1 MPNGDKFYSKPTVG
15 FKVTEDGVR
24 CHKSIFEAPAFE
36 LEALSCGI
44 GNAFKNLIGI
54 IKRFFGNRCSALRV
68 KRDVILYCRPF
79 CFVSR
84 NARTCRHI
92 RPTRETVSR
101 LINVGRRRERD
112 ILTENVT
119 CRQRIP
125 LFDKAA
131 VKVENQLDLPFFAIG
146 VGSKSQKSERQ
157 HYGKQYTKYSFLH
170 FNPPSFVTAQESRVS
185 QFNIGLCTN
194 YIIVCNKMQ

>member
-36 LEALSCGI
+36 LKALSCGV
-44 GNAFKNLIGI
+44 GNAFKDLIGI

-101 LINVGRRRERD
+101 LINVGRRRKRD

-131 VKVENQLDLPFFAIG
+131 VKVENQLNLPFFVIG
-146 VGSKSQKSERQ
+146 VGNKSQKSERQ
-157 HYGKQYTKYSFLH
+157 HYGKQNTKYSFLH
-170 FNPPSFVTAQESRVS
+170 FNPPSSVRRRKAAFHNLILGYAP
-185 QFNIGLCTN
+185 
-194 YIIVCNKMQ
+194 IIS

>member
-1 MPNGDKFYSKPTVG
+1 MPNGDKFYSKPTVC
-15 FKVTEDGVR
+15 FKVAEFGIGG
-24 CHKSIFEAPAFE
+24 HKSIFEAPAFE
-36 LEALSCGI
+36 LEALSCGSC
-44 GNAFKNLIGI
+44 NAFKNLIRI
-54 IKRFFGNRCSALRV
+54 VKRFFGNRCSALRV
-68 KRDVILYCRPF
+68 ERDVILYCRPF

-112 ILTENVT
+112 ILAENVT

-131 VKVENQLDLPFFAIG
+131 VKVENQLNLPFFVIG
-146 VGSKSQKSERQ
+146 VGNKSQQPERQ
-157 HYGKQYTKYSFLH
+157 HYGKQNTKYSFLH
-170 FNPPSFVTAQESRVS
+170 LQSSVICSAQESRVS

-194 YIIVCNKMQ
+194 YIIVWNKMQ